1 MKKPSRSPTG
11 EEVNGLIS
19 RQIAQLRKAQ
29 NLSLD
34 ALAAR
39 SEISKGMLVAIE
51 QGGANPSI
59 ATLCKLATTLRV
71 SVTDLL
77 SGDAV
82 PPTAVHIVPPNQAKE
97 LWQGPNGGRAMLLIG
112 SQGPDMFEFWEWTL
126 HPKEEFRSKGHPT
139 GTMEILAVTEGT
151 LALEVDGVDHLIALN
166 HRAVSMMDRP
176 HAYKCHG
183 TKRTRFYML
192 VHEPHARKIAN
203 TVRSRGN
210 QDTARGQ

>member
-1 MKKPSRSPTG
+1 MSKLSKSATG

-29 NLSLD
+29 NLSFD

-51 QGGANPSI
+51 QGEANPSI
-59 ATLCKLATTLRV
+59 ATLCKLAATLRV

-77 SGDAV
+77 SGDAAA
-82 PPTAVHIVPPNQAKE
+82 PTAVHIAPPSQAKE
-97 LWQGPNGGRAMLLIG
+97 LWRGPYGGRAMLLIG
-112 SQGPDMFEFWEWTL
+112 SEGPDMFELWEWTI

-139 GTMEILAVTEGT
+139 GTMEILAVTEGA
-151 LALEVDGVDHLIALN
+151 LALEVAGVDHLIALK
-166 HRAVSMMDRP
+166 HCAVSKTDRP

-183 TKRTRFYML
+183 NKRTCFSMV
-192 VHEPHARKIAN
+192 VHESHAGKTAKS
-203 TVRSRGN
+203 VR
-210 QDTARGQ
+210 ARRR